1 MNPRGG
7 PIATTLLV
15 RLAHPS
21 TVHELPA
28 ITFPDG
34 RVSEQTGSSPVTVLE
49 RLTLAPGRDGDRR
62 PELASGATQVVYS
75 SITDDALVSYD
86 AARRGR
92 ARSFRG
98 SPGHHAHDEPMRTET
113 LPTEAR
119 LDAARDIARS
129 RLRLSAPAL
138 LAAGSLAG
146 LTVGSFVIVLMAAER
161 PSTFTPTSAGGYF
174 PAWMTGPLRGLLPGL
189 THNDDR
195 LAWLLSGVMLAMYV
209 LYVVAFRFADRVRA
223 GWTIAALLAIHLA
236 FLLSPPLQYTDVFNY
251 IHYGRM
257 GALDGLNP
265 YTVIPALAP
274 HADASFALSNWHH
287 LLSPY
292 GPAFTLFSYALV
304 PLGVAGSFWA
314 IKLAVAL
321 ASLGTLA
328 LVWRCAQLL
337 GRSPVSAVAFVGL
350 NPIVLV
356 WGLGA
361 DHNDS
366 LMLFFVVLAV
376 YLTLRTPAAP
386 RAAGAALVLAVFI
399 KASAAV
405 LLPVFIATGHRRG
418 LVRGGL
424 AAVAVLGTA
433 SVIAFGAHTPDLS
446 TQSRLV
452 TAIGLPNLLGLV
464 LGQGE
469 ETHAL
474 HLVLT
479 LGVVAVVGGSRLPSR
494 GTG

>member
-1 MNPRGG
+1 
-7 PIATTLLV
+7 
-15 RLAHPS
+15 
-21 TVHELPA
+21 
-28 ITFPDG
+28 
-34 RVSEQTGSSPVTVLE
+34 
-49 RLTLAPGRDGDRR
+49 
-62 PELASGATQVVYS
+62 
-75 SITDDALVSYD
+75 
-86 AARRGR
+86 
-92 ARSFRG
+92 
-98 SPGHHAHDEPMRTET
+98 MRTET
-113 LPTEAR
+113 LPTESR
-119 LDAARDIARS
+119 LDAAREIEES
-129 RLRLSAPAL
+129 RLTFSAPAL

-146 LTVGSFVIVLMAAER
+146 LTLGSFVIVLMAAER

-174 PAWMTGPLRGLLPGL
+174 PAWMAGPLRALLPGL
-189 THNDDR
+189 THNEDR

-209 LYVVAFRFADRVRA
+209 LYIVAFRFADRVRA
-223 GWTIAALLAIHLA
+223 GWTISALLAIHLA

-251 IHYGRM
+251 IHYARM

-274 HADASFALSNWHH
+274 HADASFALSNWRH

-292 GPAFTLFSYALV
+292 GPAFTLFSYVLV

-314 IKLAVAL
+314 IKLAVGL

-337 GRSPVSAVAFVGL
+337 GRSPASAAAFVGL

-399 KASAAV
+399 KASAAA
-405 LLPVFIATGHRRG
+405 LAPVFIAAGHRRG
-418 LVRGGL
+418 LIRGGL

-433 SVIAFGAHTPDLS
+433 SVIAFGAHAPDLS

-464 LGQGE
+464 LGQGG

-474 HLVLT
+474 HLAVSLA
-479 LGVVAVVGGSRLPSR
+479 VVAVVAGCTAAVARGRMNWLTAAAVVLAAVTVSLSWAVPWYLVWVLPFAALAPARRMR
-494 GTG
+494 GAVVLLGAYFLIAFMPAAYLLARDLHFAPQSTHLGVVHRRQVEALLH